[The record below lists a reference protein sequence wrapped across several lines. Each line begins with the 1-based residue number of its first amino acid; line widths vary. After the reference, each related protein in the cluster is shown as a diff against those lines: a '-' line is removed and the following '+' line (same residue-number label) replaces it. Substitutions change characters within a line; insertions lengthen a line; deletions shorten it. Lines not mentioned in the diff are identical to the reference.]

1 MYNTTING
9 ELNNPKIINR
19 INKYMPFSDVPC
31 EAKSQIN
38 KAGKILIKEPT
49 EYNRDYFDA
58 IYLANRWRACHA
70 YPINTFQSTLR
81 TKVKSS
87 VFGHNPIVA
96 QRLKR
101 MPTIIDKLKR
111 YSPNMQLTTMQD
123 IGGVRAILDTIDNVY
138 RLAREYRDSKQ
149 LLHKLVHEYDYIQNP
164 RDEDGYRSL
173 HLIYKYKN
181 KHAPQYNDLRVEL
194 QIRTKLQHVWATAV
208 ETMGTFLG
216 QALKSRQG
224 DKKWIDFFAVVSS
237 AFAHQEKTSLVPH
250 CAKLS
255 RKETFLEVAQA
266 EKDLGALEIMD
277 GFALAANDIAKQ
289 RVPGKS
295 WSYHLIVL
303 DSLSKVVNITAFDR
317 ESLAE
322 ALTEYSKVEAQAA
335 QGMKIEPVLVSA
347 GRIDT
352 LRQAYPNF
360 FLDITEFIGNV
371 KQIVAS
377 TIDNG

>member
-1 MYNTTING
+1 M
-9 ELNNPKIINR
+9 
-19 INKYMPFSDVPC
+19 PC

-138 RLAREYRDSKQ
+138 RLAREYRDSEQ

-164 RDEDGYRSL
+164 RE
-173 HLIYKYKN
+173 
-181 KHAPQYNDLRVEL
+181 
-194 QIRTKLQHVWATAV
+194 
-208 ETMGTFLG
+208 
-216 QALKSRQG
+216 
-224 DKKWIDFFAVVSS
+224 
-237 AFAHQEKTSLVPH
+237 
-250 CAKLS
+250 
-255 RKETFLEVAQA
+255 
-266 EKDLGALEIMD
+266 
-277 GFALAANDIAKQ
+277 
-289 RVPGKS
+289 
-295 WSYHLIVL
+295 
-303 DSLSKVVNITAFDR
+303 
-317 ESLAE
+317 
-322 ALTEYSKVEAQAA
+322 
-335 QGMKIEPVLVSA
+335 
-347 GRIDT
+347 
-352 LRQAYPNF
+352 
-360 FLDITEFIGNV
+360 
-371 KQIVAS
+371 
-377 TIDNG
+377 